1 MTPQSH
7 FMVVAPLA
15 PGREA
20 GLRALLGTMNTAP
33 GVLNPGNAVLRVGE
47 FEQLHYARLV
57 ILDDATRADI
67 EAHGLPPRLV
77 PHPLPTYLAF
87 IGDCDGPARAFLADA
102 AQRAGDG
109 LRRLFAHCAD
119 FAVGADV
126 DADADLLAWMLAR
139 DVPAAAL
146 YVNWVG
152 RTVQQVRQENALAR
166 ALAAKVPRRPPGSS
180 VDAPIDPQ
188 ATWRGLV
195 EFANAEVRAGR
206 LALSPPEVTPL
217 RWHIAKLVHAVG
229 MPLVGLVALPALMVL
244 LPLLIWQLRRRE
256 TSDPE
261 ICPRPQAA
269 ALRAL
274 QALEDHDVTNQYT
287 AFGAVKPGR
296 FRRWLLTVL
305 LLATD
310 YACRHILTRGHLARV
325 QTIHFA
331 CWAFIDAKARIVFTS
346 NYDGSHQSY
355 MDDFINKVA
364 WGLNLLFSNGVGW
377 PRTDWLIHGGA
388 RIEQRFK
395 HYQRR
400 HQLPTQV
407 WYQANPGLALTDLK
421 RNQRIREGLERA
433 DMNEAQALAWLK
445 LL

>member
-7 FMVVAPLA
+7 FMVLAPLA

-20 GLRALLGTMNTAP
+20 GLRELLGTMNSAP
-33 GVLNPGNAVLRVGE
+33 GVLEPRNAVLRFGA
-47 FEQLHYARLV
+47 FECLHFARLV
-57 ILDDATRADI
+57 ILDDATHADI
-67 EAHGLPPRLV
+67 EAYGLPP
-77 PHPLPTYLAF
+77 PQLPTYLAF

-109 LRRLFAHCAD
+109 LRQLFAHCAD
-119 FAVGADV
+119 F
-126 DADADLLAWMLAR
+126 DAEADLLAWMLAH
-139 DVPAAAL
+139 DAPAAAL

-152 RTVQQVRQENALAR
+152 RSVQQVRQESALQR
-166 ALAAKVPRRPPGSS
+166 ALAAQVPRGAGGAGGAPGSG
-180 VDAPIDPQ
+180 VGAPIDPQ
-188 ATWRGLV
+188 ATRRGLIDFV
-195 EFANAEVRAGR
+195 RAEVRAGR
-206 LALSPPEVTPL
+206 LALTPPEATPL
-217 RWHIAKLVHAVG
+217 RWQIAKLAHALGV
-229 MPLVGLVALPALMVL
+229 PLVGLVALPVLIVL

-256 TSDPE
+256 TTDPD

-269 ALRAL
+269 ALLGL

-296 FRRWLLTVL
+296 FRRWLLSAL
-305 LLATD
+305 LLVTD

-355 MDDFINKVA
+355 MDDFINKVG
-364 WGLNLLFSNGVGW
+364 WGLNLLFSNGIGW
-377 PRTDWLIHGGA
+377 PRTRWLICGGA

-407 WYQANPGLALTDLK
+407 WYQACPGLALTDLK

-433 DMNEAQALAWLK
+433 NMNDAQALAWLK